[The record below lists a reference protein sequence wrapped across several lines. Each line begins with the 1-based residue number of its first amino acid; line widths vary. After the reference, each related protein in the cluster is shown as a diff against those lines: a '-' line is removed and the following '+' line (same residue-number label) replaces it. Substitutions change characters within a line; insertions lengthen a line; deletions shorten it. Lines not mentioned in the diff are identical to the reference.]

1 MFLAVL
7 VYLEQCGKTIYDII
21 IYLSYIYCRWETI
34 KDQKSQGD
42 ENPVKLEHLIFSSP
56 TYLK

>member
-7 VYLEQCGKTIYDII
+7 VYLERCGKTIYDII
-21 IYLSYIYCRWETI
+21 NYLSYIYCRWETI

-42 ENPVKLEHLIFSSP
+42 ENPVKL
-56 TYLK
+56 